1 MATAFLGCLIFMSAG
16 CGSTRHGAAAT
27 TATQQKQPQTS
38 SCVSEQQPGIVADFG
53 HRSNVA
59 GANALLAR
67 AEGVGFKGLVVQ
79 RRGCNDYAVVF
90 NGLSNMHQAIGLQRE
105 ARGAGLK
112 VTLDCRSE
120 PFRGD
125 IVAVFGRAR
134 TSRGARQIAA
144 RAAQVGF
151 RRLEVVQVGCKEWDV
166 LLHGL
171 TSASQ
176 RRDLAA
182 EARRVGF
189 HLRYEPG

>member
-1 MATAFLGCLIFMSAG
+1 MAFLGCVTFASVA
-16 CGSTRHGAAAT
+16 CGSMRHNAEAT
-27 TATQQKQPQTS
+27 TATQQKPSPQTS
-38 SCVSEQQPGIVADFG
+38 SCVSEQQPGILADFG

-59 GANALLAR
+59 GGNALLAR
-67 AEGVGFKGLVVQ
+67 AQGVGFKGLVVQ
-79 RRGCNDYAVVF
+79 RRGCHDYAVVF
-90 NGLSNMHQAIGLQRE
+90 SGLANMHQAVSLQRE

-120 PFRGD
+120 PFKGD

-134 TSRGARQIAA
+134 TRRGAQRIAA
-144 RAAQVGF
+144 SAAQVGF
-151 RRLEVVQVGCKEWDV
+151 RRLEVVQVACKEWHV

-189 HLRYEPG
+189 HVTYEPG